1 MRQRFIQSFSTSGT
15 EQEALYANDLG
26 KPYVCFIEDGQ
37 YIDWN
42 TLSPVVPLS
51 AQPLT
56 FEILSAGTIEWTA
69 SSSLTKT
76 IQYSLNGGDWTSIT
90 STTAGTPI
98 NVVEGDKVR
107 FRGYNST
114 YADQDGWNCF
124 IGSAYFN
131 AYGNIM
137 SLLDGDNFKEL
148 TALTSANAYAFHRLF
163 SKTKEVLVQNVPV
176 LSGSAAN
183 VIDASNL
190 ILPATTLS
198 TWCYKSMF
206 EGTTLEAAPELP
218 ATTLAD
224 CCYRGMFCWTTNLTK
239 GPDLPATT
247 MAKECYRYMYYM
259 ATGITTAPE
268 LPATTLAEGCYAFMF
283 LGCTSLTKAP
293 TELPATTIPAT
304 PTTSGIYGCYHKM
317 FQGCT
322 SLTTAPDILATSFP
336 NPGTSTTKGCCVNMF
351 SGCTSLNHIK
361 CLATNGSSF
370 VPANAVYN
378 WTMGVPTGS
387 TGTFVKK
394 AGAKWPSGING
405 IPTGW
410 TVIEE

>member
-15 EQEALYANDLG
+15 EQEALYANELG

-42 TLSPVVPLS
+42 TLTPVIPYEE
-51 AQPLT
+51 QPLT

-98 NVVEGDKVR
+98 NVVEGDIVQ

-114 YADQDGWNCF
+114 YADQGKWNSF
-124 IGSAYFN
+124 VGSAYFN

-137 SLLDGDNFKEL
+137 SLIDGDNFKEL
-148 TALTSANAYAFHRLF
+148 TEFTSANAYAFHRLF
-163 SKTKEVLVQNVPV
+163 SGKSDSPTKVL
-176 LSGSAAN
+176 
-183 VIDASNL
+183 DASSL

-206 EGTTLEAAPELP
+206 EDTLLEAAPVLPATTLALDCYRSLFCRTKLTTSPELP
-218 ATTLAD
+218 ATT
-224 CCYRGMFCWTTNLTK
+224 
-239 GPDLPATT
+239 
-247 MAKECYRYMYYM
+247 MAQRCYMYMFYQT
-259 ATGITTAPE
+259 ATLTTAPE
-268 LPATTLAEGCYAFMF
+268 LPATTLAAECYYCMF
-283 LGCTSLTKAP
+283 YECTSLTKAP
-293 TELPATTIPAT
+293 TELPATTLVPGSGY
-304 PTTSGIYGCYHKM
+304 TSQGCYCQM
-317 FQGCT
+317 FIRCT
-322 SLTTAPDILATSFP
+322 SLTTAPDILGDTVPAA
-336 NPGTSTTKGCCVNMF
+336 STNGCCKMMF
-351 SGCTSLNHIK
+351 AGCTNLNHIK
-361 CLATNGSSF
+361 CLVTNQSTGTHRNNFGSW
-370 VPANAVYN
+370 VQ
-378 WTMGVPTGS
+378 GVAA

-394 AGAKWPSGING
+394 AGASWTSGIGG
-405 IPTGW
+405 IPDGW